1 MWPYCTGYGER
12 SIRKGHVVAE
22 VNWSGGRAWVH
33 AYHLEQLGVRFAP
46 TEEIVAVNWRWMLE
60 LSGGDSD

>member
-1 MWPYCTGYGER
+1 
-12 SIRKGHVVAE
+12 VVAE